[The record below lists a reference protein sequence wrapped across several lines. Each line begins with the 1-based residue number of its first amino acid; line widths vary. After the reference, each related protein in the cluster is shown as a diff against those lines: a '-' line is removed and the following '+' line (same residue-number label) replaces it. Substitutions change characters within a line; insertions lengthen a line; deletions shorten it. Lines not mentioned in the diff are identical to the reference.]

1 MEISRRLVSIDSPS
15 PNSGGGTNSVSE
27 SRIGSQC
34 GTNSMD
40 ESLSLYPGGGDR
52 IREREKDS
60 SLLRTKFSE
69 SWRLEQAMVS
79 PLSHRDVVS
88 AISL

>member
-1 MEISRRLVSIDSPS
+1 
-15 PNSGGGTNSVSE
+15 
-27 SRIGSQC
+27 
-34 GTNSMD
+34 MD

-79 PLSHRDVVS
+79 PFSHRDVVS
-88 AISL
+88 DISLWKGGVADSWPGGGELGGISIGTAGLVRVDRDA

>member
-1 MEISRRLVSIDSPS
+1 
-15 PNSGGGTNSVSE
+15 
-27 SRIGSQC
+27 
-34 GTNSMD
+34 MD